1 MAGVLMTLLGAG
13 SGGQQVALPV
23 SYYQWADKYSAVE
36 QYGADGGYFSYLSGG
51 NFAPATWQGRTIR
64 ALVHSYDFYAGTSS
78 TLIGI
83 DGYNAT
89 PAPQRLR
96 INGTNFTLGTGSVS
110 WLTSMTGITFSPSPT
125 NNINWTS
132 HGLAVGDPVQFYCTG
147 GMPTGI
153 TAFTIYFVQSVVS
166 SSAFKIAATPG
177 GAAISFTG
185 SGSGTRYGYK
195 NPITSYL
202 AFGALSGN
210 PFASMLPRAATITIA
225 SPATVTATGHGLANG
240 KRVQFTTSGAL
251 PSGIL
256 ANTTYFVINA
266 ATDTFNLSATQGG
279 AAIATSGGQ
288 SGSHV
293 VREVVSVTVS

>member
-1 MAGVLMTLLGAG
+1 MAGALMTLLGAG
-13 SGGQQVALPV
+13 SGGQQIALPI
-23 SYYQWADKYSAVE
+23 SYYQFADKYSAVE
-36 QYGADGGYFSYLSGG
+36 QFGADGGYFSNLSGG

-64 ALVHSYDFYAGTSS
+64 AVVHSYDLYAGTST

-83 DGYNAT
+83 DGFNAT
-89 PAPQRLR
+89 PVPLRLR
-96 INGTNFTLGTGSVS
+96 INGTQFTLGAGLIA
-110 WLTSMTGITFSPSPT
+110 WLTNVTGITFSPSPT

-132 HGLAVGDPVQFYCTG
+132 HGLAVGDPIQFYCTG

-153 TAFTIYFVQSVVS
+153 TAFTTYFVQSVVS

-185 SGSGTRYGYK
+185 TGSGTRYGYK
-195 NPITSYL
+195 NPITSYQ

-210 PFASMLPRAATITIA
+210 PFASMLPRTATISIA
-225 SPATVTATGHGLANG
+225 SPTTVTAAGHGLANG
-240 KRVQFTTSGAL
+240 KRVQFATSGAL
-251 PSGIL
+251 PTGIF

-279 AAIATSGGQ
+279 AAIGTSGGQ
-288 SGSHV
+288 SGTHTM
-293 VREVVSVTVS
+293 REVVSVTVS